1 MAKCAKGIQNAHFC
15 YKPKAN
21 ALPCPR
27 GKARGTGDT
36 TTLHSLTPAPAF
48 EGRVSTHHLH
58 STPARP
64 ADPHPYTRYLG
75 LLSRKSQALMA
86 LLRRRQEN
94 TALLSSCGLT
104 GAATTR
110 FPY

>member
-1 MAKCAKGIQNAHFC
+1 MLRV
-15 YKPKAN
+15 YKTPIFARGQRAN

-36 TTLHSLTPAPAF
+36 TTLHSLTPAPVS

-64 ADPHPYTRYLG
+64 AHPNPYTRYLV
-75 LLSRKSQALMA
+75 LLSMMSRVLMT
-86 LLRRRQEN
+86 LL
-94 TALLSSCGLT
+94 
-104 GAATTR
+104 
-110 FPY
+110 

>member
-1 MAKCAKGIQNAHFC
+1 MAKWAKGIQNVHLC
-15 YKPKAN
+15 YSLKAN

-64 ADPHPYTRYLG
+64 ADPNTYTRYLM
-75 LLSRKSQALMA
+75 LLLKESRV
-86 LLRRRQEN
+86 LL
-94 TALLSSCGLT
+94 TLL
-104 GAATTR
+104 
-110 FPY
+110 

>member
-15 YKPKAN
+15 PRPKAN

-36 TTLHSLTPAPAF
+36 TTLHSPTPALAF
-48 EGRVSTHHLH
+48 EGRVSTHHLD

-64 ADPHPYTRYLG
+64 AHPNTYTRYLV
-75 LLSRKSQALMA
+75 LLLKESRV
-86 LLRRRQEN
+86 LL
-94 TALLSSCGLT
+94 TLL
-104 GAATTR
+104 
-110 FPY
+110 

>member
-15 YKPKAN
+15 YRPKAN
-21 ALPCPR
+21 TLACPR

-64 ADPHPYTRYLG
+64 ADPNPYTRYLVLRPKMSRVLMT
-75 LLSRKSQALMA
+75 LL
-86 LLRRRQEN
+86 
-94 TALLSSCGLT
+94 
-104 GAATTR
+104 
-110 FPY
+110 

>member
-15 YKPKAN
+15 SRPKAN
-21 ALPCPR
+21 TLPCPR

-36 TTLHSLTPAPAF
+36 TALHSLTPAPAF

-64 ADPHPYTRYLG
+64 ADPNTYTRYLG
-75 LLSRKSQALMA
+75 LLLKESRV
-86 LLRRRQEN
+86 LL
-94 TALLSSCGLT
+94 TLL
-104 GAATTR
+104 
-110 FPY
+110 

>member
-1 MAKCAKGIQNAHFC
+1 MAKCAEGIRNAHFC
-15 YKPKAN
+15 YRPKAN

-75 LLSRKSQALMA
+75 LLSRKTQALVA
-86 LLRRRQEN
+86 LL
-94 TALLSSCGLT
+94 
-104 GAATTR
+104 
-110 FPY
+110 

>member
-1 MAKCAKGIQNAHFC
+1 MAKCAEGIQNAHFC
-15 YKPKAN
+15 YRPKAN

-48 EGRVSTHHLH
+48 ERRVSTHHLH

-64 ADPHPYTRYLG
+64 ADPNPYTRYLG
-75 LLSRKSQALMA
+75 LLSRKTQALVA
-86 LLRRRQEN
+86 LL
-94 TALLSSCGLT
+94 
-104 GAATTR
+104 
-110 FPY
+110 

>member
-15 YKPKAN
+15 YRPKAN

-27 GKARGTGDT
+27 GKAREQETHY

-64 ADPHPYTRYLG
+64 ADPNPYTRYLG

-86 LLRRRQEN
+86 LL
-94 TALLSSCGLT
+94 
-104 GAATTR
+104 
-110 FPY
+110 

>member
-15 YKPKAN
+15 SMSKAN
-21 ALPCPR
+21 ALHCPG

-58 STPARP
+58 STSARP
-64 ADPHPYTRYLG
+64 ADPNTYTRCLG
-75 LLSRKSQALMA
+75 LLLKESRV
-86 LLRRRQEN
+86 LL
-94 TALLSSCGLT
+94 TLL
-104 GAATTR
+104 
-110 FPY
+110 